1 MNGEYPFCETDP
13 LMDDLKK
20 AAFSAIYK
28 DACTDWQNWI
38 DTLINCYSNEVVN
51 ALGDNPFDI
60 NAELEDMW
68 NTVDYEDPQ
77 TGVCLTYQ
85 NWAEYFAGEFGHII
99 YDELIKA
106 KKMNGYK

>member
-28 DACTDWQNWI
+28 DACTDCQNWI
-38 DTLINCYSNEVVN
+38 DTLINCYSNEAVN